1 MLLFEQTRTHTK
13 GHPIKDVFYYG
24 FLEKEEGGVIF
35 EKEINIYAKDAILK
49 RFQANE
55 TSIAVT
61 QGKISALISESELV
75 ELQNSEATMYS
86 KLASVQLNVS
96 GLTENFSDLTT
107 KYDTVTGQYSTL
119 DAKVAEYKR
128 GVDGLSANITAVNT
142 KLTNDYSTTEA
153 MNAAIKASVDG
164 LSSTVSKT
172 YATTENL
179 TTAQETLRQQ
189 AQSYA
194 SDAQTSATKAAQD
207 AAKAAQD
214 EALKLANASTDEKLK
229 SYSTTIEMNSAIKQ
243 SADSISLA
251 VSESYVKN
259 DTLKSYA
266 TTEAM
271 NAAINVS
278 ANNITLKVESLGKTI
293 EQKNGNFYGLDVP
306 TTSNAPA
313 SGWNTEELKKQHN
326 GDIYVQTTTGYTYRY
341 FYGDSGLII
350 KFSENSQTEKVTFD
364 YVKIYYDDNGTM
376 KCAATL
382 GGTDIAGATVYVPTQ
397 EFYVYWHTDGSYD
410 SYYGFKIDSVTQ
422 GAGTKTGSAESL
434 PGYTAT
440 ALNKETYPESSH
452 GSYGSNVNQ
461 LWKCT
466 GPEVGRNKAFWQR
479 IETVTKSEVN
489 SIIEQSA
496 DSIRLQAKKI
506 AWESDYS
513 SMTSEGKLSC
523 QDAAIYG
530 NFTTKQPWN
539 GTYKI
544 TELKEGVIKG
554 YKGDT
559 QTGLLDMSAYYSDD
573 LCHVALKG
581 FDYLH
586 LQAGTSVL
594 VEQSMTA
601 KSITIEAGQKL
612 YTDYIDSRVPGN
624 NIELLADLNVGTT
637 ETPKKLNV
645 IGNTIVHGIVVY
657 NAMTYPNVVSASGT
671 DLVIT
676 ASNPITP
683 AVGCYIRKKSSSS
696 RRYKDHLAYMNESDV
711 KDIYNLHPVY
721 FKYKKGYLMEDDP
734 DYQRSIP
741 GFYAESV
748 DEVYP
753 EAVRYN
759 YDGQPEDWDPKKLLP
774 AVVRLVQLQKE
785 DIDKM
790 KKYSPEHGHGILSED
805 GKCIILLDTI
815 ENQYYITLTKY
826 GQGDIYIF
834 QKDSNSFIVTGTP
847 NLEFDWQV
855 TAA

>member
-1 MLLFEQTRTHTK
+1 M
-13 GHPIKDVFYYG
+13 
-24 FLEKEEGGVIF
+24 IF

-107 KYDTVTGQYSTL
+107 KYDTVTGQYSAL

-194 SDAQTSATKAAQD
+194 SDAQTSATKTAQD

-251 VSESYVKN
+251 VSESYVKS

-278 ANNITLKVESLGKTI
+278 ANNITLKVETLGKTI

-422 GAGTKTGSAESL
+422 GAGIKTGSAESL

-440 ALNKETYPESSH
+440 ALSKETYPESSH
-452 GSYGSNVNQ
+452 GSYGNNVNQ

-466 GPEVGRNKAFWQR
+466 GPAAGKNTAYWEKIQNVDIRTAIARVEIAEESISSKVEKDGIISTINQSAEKVSINANKIDFNGLVTANEYFKILEDGSVETIKGKIADWTISENVISCEVNGGQSGSIIDLNIGGKVELDASKAYIKTTAPFSVYPGYNFAAMQGNQIIANAVR
-479 IETVTKSEVN
+479 TNSLYIETQGT
-489 SIIEQSA
+489 
-496 DSIRLQAKKI
+496 
-506 AWESDYS
+506 S
-513 SMTSEGKLSC
+513 SSS
-523 QDAAIYG
+523 IYG
-530 NFTTKQPWN
+530 N
-539 GTYKI
+539 I
-544 TELKEGVIKG
+544 SVEG
-554 YKGDT
+554 
-559 QTGLLDMSAYYSDD
+559 Q
-573 LCHVALKG
+573 
-581 FDYLH
+581 
-586 LQAGTSVL
+586 
-594 VEQSMTA
+594 MTF
-601 KSITIEAGQKL
+601 KSTL
-612 YTDYIDSRVPGN
+612 
-624 NIELLADLNVGTT
+624 
-637 ETPKKLNV
+637 
-645 IGNTIVHGIVVY
+645 
-657 NAMTYPNVVSASGT
+657 TYPNIVSASGT

-683 AVGCYIRKKSSSS
+683 TIGCCIRKKSSSS

-711 KDIYNLHPVY
+711 KDIYNLRPVY

-785 DIDKM
+785 DLDKV

-805 GKCIILLDTI
+805 GKCIILLNTI